1 MSATHQPPKVLD
13 NHQWMPRPSFTDL
26 PRPFTFLKGPSFRP
40 FKLDIAR
47 SIWASL
53 FNLSQEPIADHA

>member
-1 MSATHQPPKVLD
+1 MDASSKLYRLAPTVHVSQRPVIPPVQTG
-13 NHQWMPRPSFTDL
+13 H
-26 PRPFTFLKGPSFRP
+26 RPFN
-40 FKLDIAR
+40 LDIAR